1 MPIFMNDVS
10 ELTTISLLASFM
22 VVASCQ
28 PSEPSVSPEPAPV
41 NTLTE
46 AAPVLTLTEATRI
59 GDEAAGDTVLFDNVY
74 NVTADSKGRVY
85 VEADRVYGILVFS
98 GEGGFIRQIGR
109 EGEGPGE
116 FKFEPGMYIG
126 PRDSVYTF
134 DLVSDRLTIFSPD
147 EFEVVS
153 TVTIGVGATPESTPW
168 DILATTPDG
177 LLMEYYTRRQEHI
190 EVKLVDWS
198 GRIVR
203 DSLARLPLFETVLV
217 EFGGGS
223 TDIQREFG
231 RESFFS
237 VGVDRMIYF
246 GWNEDIDIKAVTP
259 EGSLAREITVPYAN
273 VPLSSADKAAALE
286 RRSERYR
293 AALSRD
299 MPDTKPAYMALL
311 ADDKGGLWVKLS
323 WPEGA
328 QETTWLVLDG
338 ESGAIVATTTLPVHV
353 DLYAVRGGKAYGT
366 IDDEETGVALVAV
379 WNIVS

>member
-1 MPIFMNDVS
+1 MPIFLNDAKVF
-10 ELTTISLLASFM
+10 TTIALLVSLL

-28 PSEPSVSPEPAPV
+28 RSEPSVSLEPAPV
-41 NTLTE
+41 LAVTE
-46 AAPVLTLTEATRI
+46 TAPVLTLTEAVRI

-177 LLMEYYTRRQEHI
+177 LLMEVRYYSAFKNI
-190 EVKLVDWS
+190 SEVKLVDWS

-203 DSLARLPLFETVLV
+203 DSLARLPL
-217 EFGGGS
+217 
-223 TDIQREFG
+223 
-231 RESFFS
+231 
-237 VGVDRMIYF
+237 
-246 GWNEDIDIKAVTP
+246 
-259 EGSLAREITVPYAN
+259 
-273 VPLSSADKAAALE
+273 
-286 RRSERYR
+286 YR
-293 AALSRD
+293 N
-299 MPDTKPAYMALL
+299 
-311 ADDKGGLWVKLS
+311 
-323 WPEGA
+323 
-328 QETTWLVLDG
+328 
-338 ESGAIVATTTLPVHV
+338 
-353 DLYAVRGGKAYGT
+353 GT
-366 IDDEETGVALVAV
+366 G
-379 WNIVS
+379 

>member
-1 MPIFMNDVS
+1 MNDLS
-10 ELTTISLLASFM
+10 ELTTICLLASFM

-28 PSEPSVSPEPAPV
+28 PPEPSASPEPP
-41 NTLTE
+41 
-46 AAPVLTLTEATRI
+46 APVLTLTEATRI

-85 VEADRVYGILVFS
+85 VEANQVYGILVFS
-98 GEGGFIRQIGR
+98 GEGALMRQIGR
-109 EGEGPGE
+109 EGKGPGE
-116 FKFEPGMYIG
+116 FEYEPDVYIG

-134 DLVSDRLTIFSPD
+134 DMGNDRLTIFSPD

-168 DILATTPDG
+168 GLLATTPDG
-177 LLMEYYTRRQEHI
+177 LLMEFGARRPERII

-198 GRIVR
+198 GHIVR
-203 DSLARLPLFETVLV
+203 DSLARLPFGETVVL
-217 EFGGGS
+217 EHSGGFS
-223 TDIQREFG
+223 HYPRAFG

-237 VGVDRMIYF
+237 AGADRLIYF
-246 GWNEDIDIKAVTP
+246 GWSEDIVVKAVTP
-259 EGSLAREITVPYAN
+259 EGNLARDISVPHAR

-286 RRSERYR
+286 RAPDFIR
-293 AALSRD
+293 ASLSRD

-328 QETTWLVLDG
+328 LETTWLVLNG

-353 DLYAVRGGKAYGT
+353 DLYAVRGGKAYGA
-366 IDDEETGVALVAV
+366 IDDEDTGVELVAV